1 MQDYKVLY
9 KIKTLEKLI
18 VRNIMNEEEICS
30 MKTPTP
36 TQVQIM
42 EYILEHQNE
51 EVYQKDLEDILNLRR
66 ATVSGVLQT
75 MEKHGLLD
83 RQIAKNDARVKKIIL
98 SKKAEQLFLEKKK
111 QFEKIEKALVQDISE
126 QELRTFSNVLNKM
139 MMNAKKISENFNDI
153 PFPLGWKANII
164 RY

>member
-98 SKKAEQLFLEKKK
+98 SKKAEQLFL
-111 QFEKIEKALVQDISE
+111 
-126 QELRTFSNVLNKM
+126 
-139 MMNAKKISENFNDI
+139 
-153 PFPLGWKANII
+153 
-164 RY
+164 

>member
-1 MQDYKVLY
+1 MHDYKVLY
-9 KIKTLEKLI
+9 EIKTLEKLI

-75 MEKHGLLD
+75 MEKNGLLD
-83 RQIAKNDARVKKIIL
+83 RQISKNDARVKKIIL

-126 QELRTFSNVLNKM
+126 KELRTFSNVLNKM
-139 MMNAKKISENFNDI
+139 MLNAKKVSENR
-153 PFPLGWKANII
+153 KEEC
-164 RY
+164 

>member
-1 MQDYKVLY
+1 MHDYKVLY
-9 KIKTLEKLI
+9 EIKTLEKLI

-75 MEKHGLLD
+75 MEKNGLLD

-126 QELRTFSNVLNKM
+126 KELRTFSNVLNKM
-139 MMNAKKISENFNDI
+139 MLNAKKVSENR
-153 PFPLGWKANII
+153 KEEC
-164 RY
+164 